1 MLITE
6 CLAYIMFSINNF
18 SRKWVRNIFQNCFL
32 FLCKK
37 IRSKVCQLEFFSKK
51 KNYLYRSYFLIS
63 GTLNTASAVETDT
76 LNTSTSSQNTTECI
90 VCYEKVVDCVIYTC
104 GHMCLCYEC
113 GLQQWRGRGAGICP
127 MCRMPIR
134 DIIRTFRN

>member
-1 MLITE
+1 MKI
-6 CLAYIMFSINNF
+6 
-18 SRKWVRNIFQNCFL
+18 IFCCL
-32 FLCKK
+32 FL
-37 IRSKVCQLEFFSKK
+37 KVCIL
-51 KNYLYRSYFLIS
+51 FL
-63 GTLNTASAVETDT
+63 GTLNAASAVVPETTDT

-90 VCYEKVVDCVIYTC
+90 VCYEKAVDCVIYTC

-134 DIIRTFRN
+134 DIIRTYRN

>member
-1 MLITE
+1 MLKKSV
-6 CLAYIMFSINNF
+6 Y
-18 SRKWVRNIFQNCFL
+18 FQ
-32 FLCKK
+32 KK
-37 IRSKVCQLEFFSKK
+37 IQYIVSTESKNLHPFF
-51 KNYLYRSYFLIS
+51 FS
-63 GTLNTASAVETDT
+63 GTLNAASAVVPETADT

-90 VCYEKVVDCVIYTC
+90 VCYEKAVDCVIYTC

-134 DIIRTFRN
+134 DIIRTYRN

>member
-1 MLITE
+1 M
-6 CLAYIMFSINNF
+6 YISTKYHF
-18 SRKWVRNIFQNCFL
+18 FQNTKHSHGSLKSDMKIIFCCL
-32 FLCKK
+32 FL
-37 IRSKVCQLEFFSKK
+37 KVCIL
-51 KNYLYRSYFLIS
+51 FL
-63 GTLNTASAVETDT
+63 GTLNAASAVVPETTDT

-90 VCYEKVVDCVIYTC
+90 VCYEKAVDCVIYTC

-134 DIIRTFRN
+134 DIIRTYRN

>member
-1 MLITE
+1 MNKGDHSQL
-6 CLAYIMFSINNF
+6 YF
-18 SRKWVRNIFQNCFL
+18 FL
-32 FLCKK
+32 FLYKK
-37 IRSKVCQLEFFSKK
+37 LDLKYVNLNFFFKK
-51 KNYLYRSYFLIS
+51 SYLHRTYFLIS

>member
-1 MLITE
+1 M
-6 CLAYIMFSINNF
+6 YISTKYHF
-18 SRKWVRNIFQNCFL
+18 FQNTKHSHGNLKSGMKIVLCCL
-32 FLCKK
+32 FL
-37 IRSKVCQLEFFSKK
+37 KVCIL
-51 KNYLYRSYFLIS
+51 FL
-63 GTLNTASAVETDT
+63 GTLNAASAVVPETTDT

-90 VCYEKVVDCVIYTC
+90 VCYEKAVDCVIYTC

-134 DIIRTFRN
+134 DIIRTYRN